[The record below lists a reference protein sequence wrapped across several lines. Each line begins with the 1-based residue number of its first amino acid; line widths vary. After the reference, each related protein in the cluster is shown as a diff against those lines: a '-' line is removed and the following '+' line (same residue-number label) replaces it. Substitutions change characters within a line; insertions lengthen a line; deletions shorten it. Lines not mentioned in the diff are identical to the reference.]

1 LQTASLD
8 KELKAQKGFF
18 TSEMLMMDSVALVRR
33 KVADSNV
40 AFKDETLNSVVT
52 LAAIEVRTC
61 HFEVLELS
69 LFEADTSPGT
79 VWQRQHEHKQDAHRR
94 GHEDDPG
101 ARRDTADKTIESLNC
116 KNGGMVRS

>member
-1 LQTASLD
+1 LD
-8 KELKAQKGFF
+8 KELRAQKGFF

-52 LAAIEVRTC
+52 LAAIEVSTQLC
-61 HFEVLELS
+61 WVPELS
-69 LFEADTSPGT
+69 FFEADTSSGT
-79 VWQRQHEHKQDAHRR
+79 VRQREHEHEQDAHRR
-94 GHEDDPG
+94 SNEDG
-101 ARRDTADKTIESLNC
+101 ASARRDTADKRIESLDC